1 MKYTDRGLKIPLEE
15 LRRLLEYAE
24 NRVKY
29 DSMEPCVY
37 IKPGDRPRI
46 IQYCYYAEC
55 NPINHTYGVR

>member
-1 MKYTDRGLKIPLEE
+1 MKYTEHGLCIPLDE
-15 LRRLLEYAE
+15 LRRMLECAE

-29 DSMEPCVY
+29 DNMEPFVY

-55 NPINHTYGVR
+55 NPIDHTCSVR